1 MPAEKVALVVHPGVQ
16 ALDVAGPSDVF
27 AEANAFLA
35 EADRYET
42 LLVARDRCPLRAS
55 NNMQIVADLGFEEAS
70 GPFDLVLVAG
80 GPALPYDDPDPAMT
94 GWLRSIPAR
103 AAMYGSICTGAFAL
117 GHAGLLDGR
126 RVTTHWQ
133 IAGKLAARFPA
144 ARVEPDL
151 IHVRDGPLIT
161 SAGVTAGIDLALALV
176 RERHGAGVSV
186 AVAKRLV
193 VLAQRQG
200 GQSQF
205 SPYLSAPAD
214 PESPI
219 ARLQSHVMEN
229 VGRRHTLRSLADTV
243 GMSARNLAR
252 HFVHETGITPHEFVE
267 RARIDAARMLLEGT
281 HLPLKAVAFDCGF
294 GTADRMRMIFVERL
308 GITPAQYRA
317 SFQHEVTQSSR
328 E

>member
-1 MPAEKVALVVHPGVQ
+1 MPAVKVALVVHSGVQ

-35 EADRYET
+35 EGDRYEIV
-42 LLVARDRCPLRAS
+42 LVAGQRSPLRAS
-55 NNMQIVADLGFEEAS
+55 NAMQFVPDLGFEEAS

-80 GPALPYDDPDPAMT
+80 GPDLPHREPDPGMIA
-94 GWLRSIPAR
+94 WLRAVPPRTAI
-103 AAMYGSICTGAFAL
+103 YGSICTGAFAL
-117 GHAGLLDGR
+117 GQAGLLDGR

-133 IAGKLAARFPA
+133 IAARLAACFPA
-144 ARVEPDL
+144 AQVEPDL

-176 RERHGAGVSV
+176 RERHGAAVAV

-193 VLAQRQG
+193 VVAQRQG

-219 ARLQSHVMEN
+219 ARVQTHVMETI
-229 VGRRHTLRSLADTV
+229 GQRHTLASLADAI

-252 HFVHETGITPHEFVE
+252 QFVRETGITPHEFVE
-267 RARIDAARMLLEGT
+267 RARIDAARKLLEGT
-281 HLPLKAVAFDCGF
+281 QWPLKSVAFDCGF
-294 GTADRMRMIFVERL
+294 VTADRMRLAFVGRL

-317 SFQHEVTQSSR
+317 SFRHDHI
-328 E
+328 

>member
-1 MPAEKVALVVHPGVQ
+1 MPAVKVALVVHEGVQ

-35 EADRYET
+35 AGDRYET
-42 LLVARDRCPLRAS
+42 LLVAGQRSPLRAS
-55 NNMQIVADLGFEEAS
+55 NAMQLVPDLSFGEAS

-80 GPALPYDDPDPAMT
+80 GPALPYGEPDPGMIA
-94 GWLRSIPAR
+94 WLRSMPAR
-103 AAMYGSICTGAFAL
+103 AAVYGSICTGAFAL

-133 IAGKLAARFPA
+133 IAARLAATFPA
-144 ARVEPDL
+144 AQVEPDL

-161 SAGVTAGIDLALALV
+161 SAGVTAGIDLALALL
-176 RERHGAGVSV
+176 RERHGAAVAV

-193 VLAQRQG
+193 VVAQRQG

-214 PESPI
+214 PESSI
-219 ARLQSHVMEN
+219 ARLQSHVMETI
-229 VGRRHTLRSLADTV
+229 GERHTLQSLAEAI
-243 GMSARNLAR
+243 GMSARTLAR
-252 HFVHETGITPHEFVE
+252 QFVRETGITPHEFVE
-267 RARIDAARMLLEGT
+267 RARIDAARKLLEAT
-281 HLPLKAVAFDCGF
+281 QWPLKSVAFDCGF
-294 GTADRMRMIFVERL
+294 VTADRMRIAFAGRL

-317 SFQHEVTQSSR
+317 SFQHDHI
-328 E
+328 